1 MRTKSNQGMNVI
13 RPAINL
19 KHLMLVILEDA
30 CNVLMQTF
38 FPGCMNQS
46 LPEFYSKYELNMNLY
61 VGIGREQ

>member
-1 MRTKSNQGMNVI
+1 
-13 RPAINL
+13 
-19 KHLMLVILEDA
+19 MLVILGNA

>member
-1 MRTKSNQGMNVI
+1 
-13 RPAINL
+13 
-19 KHLMLVILEDA
+19 MLVILEDA

-46 LPEFYSKYELNMNLY
+46 LPEFYSKYELNMNLC

>member
-1 MRTKSNQGMNVI
+1 MNVI

-46 LPEFYSKYELNMNLY
+46 LPEFYSKYELNMNLCG
-61 VGIGREQ
+61 GIGHEQ